1 MQHLPALN
9 PADPLEGD
17 NVNAAIRDHLDAMV
31 ELVAAHDRDQP
42 RSDNKEF
49 SHWADDPVAFIKDCL
64 KETLWSRQAA
74 IAQHLALHRRVA
86 VPSCHDAGKSYL
98 ASRLVAW
105 WIATRPLGDGFVVTS
120 APTFAQVR
128 AILWREIRAAH
139 RKGKLPGTLNRTEW
153 WVNGTLVAFGRKPA
167 DDDMTGFQGIHAKNV
182 LVVFDEACGIPQPLW
197 DAAETLIANADSKLF
212 AIGNPDD
219 PTSAFAR
226 VCRPGSGWEVMPI
239 DAFETP
245 NLSGEVVPVGL
256 SDLLISAEW
265 VADKAR
271 QWGVSSALY
280 LAKVRGQFPE
290 VGGDGLLS
298 PASVR
303 AAMTRRWVPSTPVR
317 IGVDVARFGRDR
329 SVLALRRGPAVEI
342 LEVLEGADTM
352 RVAGAVAA
360 ALRENPGASAIVD
373 EIGLGA
379 GVLDRLR
386 EQGLP
391 VFGVNVARP
400 PQERERFINRRA
412 ELWWAL
418 RDRFLEGEIILD
430 LAAADLAAELTS
442 LRWSV
447 DSRGRIT
454 IESKEAIRRRGEAS
468 PDLADAVMLAFA
480 EPDAVKAPFFYIGG
494 SKR

>member
-1 MQHLPALN
+1 VSPSPDLN
-9 PADPLEGD
+9 PDDAVCEEDR
-17 NVNAAIRDHLDAMV
+17 NAPIKEHVSAMARIISQYD
-31 ELVAAHDRDQP
+31 EERRDRDQP
-42 RSDNKEF
+42 GFAR
-49 SHWADDPVAFIKDCL
+49 WAADPCAFISDCL
-64 KETLWSRQAA
+64 NETLWSRQRT
-74 IAQHLALHRRVA
+74 IAGAVRDHRRVA
-86 VPSCHDAGKSYL
+86 VPSCHDAGKSFL

-105 WIATRPLGDGFVVTS
+105 WVATRPIGECFVVTS

-139 RKGKLPGTLNRTEW
+139 RRGKLPGVMNRTEW
-153 WVNGTLVAFGRKPA
+153 WINGSLVAFGRKPA
-167 DDDMTGFQGIHAKNV
+167 DDDMTGFQGIHAKYV

-197 DAAETLIANADSKLF
+197 DAAETLIANAESKIF

-226 VCRPGSGWEVMPI
+226 VCQPGSGWEVLPI
-239 DAFETP
+239 DAMATP
-245 NLSGEVVPVGL
+245 NLSGEAIPDPL
-256 SDLLISAEW
+256 RDLLISAEW
-265 VADKAR
+265 VEDKRR
-271 QWGVSSALY
+271 QWGESSPLY

-298 PASVR
+298 PALVR
-303 AAMTRRWVPSTPVR
+303 AAMERVITPGQPVR

-329 SVLALRRGPAVEI
+329 SVLALRRGACLEI

-352 RVAGAVAA
+352 RVAGSVAQ
-360 ALRENPGASAIVD
+360 ALRHYATATAIVD

-391 VFGVNVARP
+391 AYGVNVARP
-400 PQERERFINRRA
+400 PQERERFVNRRA

-418 RDRFLEGEIILD
+418 RERFIDGDIALD
-430 LAAADLAAELTS
+430 PGAKDLAAELIG

-447 DSRGRIT
+447 DSRGRIAV
-454 IESKEAIRRRGEAS
+454 ESKEGMRRRGEVS
-468 PDLADAVMLAFA
+468 PDLADATMLAFA
-480 EPDAVKAPFFYIGG
+480 ESDSVKAPFFYIGG
-494 SKR
+494 SK